1 MTSKKSNSISSIHV
15 KYLILDMSDCY
26 TWSFPEFIPFCTQLY
41 YFSSF
46 KAFKTL
52 TQAWWLQDLGLL
64 FLYVFQHTALVYA
77 LKNNKAMTIWS
88 DGKPVSSMDF
98 QLAYNR
104 TIVYYLTVLMHQ
116 RPAEG
121 IHKLKQQPCFRQFLQ
136 AFWSPSSY
144 SPCRFYYLPI
154 KGKNGKP

>member
-1 MTSKKSNSISSIHV
+1 MTSKKLYSISSIHV

-104 TIVYYLTVLMHQ
+104 TIVYYLTVLMHNARLREFTNPNNNHVSDNFC
-116 RPAEG
+116 RPSDRNHRTPRA
-121 IHKLKQQPCFRQFLQ
+121 
-136 AFWSPSSY
+136 AFIT
-144 SPCRFYYLPI
+144 CR
-154 KGKNGKP
+154 